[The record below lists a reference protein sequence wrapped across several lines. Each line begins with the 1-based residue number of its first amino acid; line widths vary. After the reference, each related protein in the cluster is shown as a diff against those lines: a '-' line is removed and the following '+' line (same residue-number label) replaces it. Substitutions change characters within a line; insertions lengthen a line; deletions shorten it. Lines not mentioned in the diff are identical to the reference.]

1 MDYIRIKFSEG
12 NDVNKASVSKCFL
25 LFATTGI
32 FETKSLGVYQ
42 LFITTVLMCQCY
54 VFDINNVAILNIIGI
69 DYRSIIFEKMEP

>member
-12 NDVNKASVSKCFL
+12 NDVNKASFSKCFL

-42 LFITTVLMCQCY
+42 LFITTVLMYQCY
-54 VFDINNVAILNIIGI
+54 VFDIAILNIIGI

>member
-25 LFATTGI
+25 LFTTTGI

-42 LFITTVLMCQCY
+42 LFITTVLMYQCY
-54 VFDINNVAILNIIGI
+54 VFDIAILNIIGI

>member
-42 LFITTVLMCQCY
+42 LFITTVLMYQCY
-54 VFDINNVAILNIIGI
+54 VFDIAILNIIGI